1 MNKNDKLTFVGL
13 ELEKHPLFDKNV
25 NFFINNEQNFYD
37 DKTNKLIMLTGKNA
51 TGKTVVLK
59 LVMGTL
65 SLLLEDKP
73 ISYTKLNDILIGDG
87 PIKINTFFRND
98 EFESLYKDE
107 LILDKNDD
115 GEWVIDSEK
124 IYQKKLASYLV
135 KSSLFDFSDEQL
147 IYDRKN
153 IDEIAASVL
162 AADKSLFKIV
172 RKVNNYKTQRVIDTL
187 ALTDLDTLFHL
198 YNGQDIPKE
207 ILEFLDP
214 AIDHLKI
221 EVNVNTGK
229 AAFYRL
235 KFKHSDEEF
244 TNVDFSTIKKYLSLG
259 TVNGIILYGY
269 ILRTLITGGI
279 IFIDEFENHLDH
291 DVVKTFVEYF
301 TYDEINKNNATII
314 FSTRYPKLLNDFE
327 CKHKIFYAIK
337 RDNNIIQL
345 HYFYNNENGLN
356 GLVKNK
362 IFDSASFDKTIQE
375 YDAYFKLRKATE
387 RIVENNQ

>member
-13 ELEKHPLFDKNV
+13 ELKNHPLFDKKI
-25 NFFINNEQNFYD
+25 NFFINDEQNFYD
-37 DKTNKLIMLTGKNA
+37 DKHDKLFMLTGKNA
-51 TGKTVVLK
+51 TGKTVILK

-73 ISYTKLNDILIGDG
+73 ISYTKLNDILIGDD

-98 EFESLYKDE
+98 YELLYKDE
-107 LILDKNDD
+107 LILEKNAD
-115 GEWVIDSEK
+115 GKWIIDSEK
-124 IYQKKLASYLV
+124 IYQKKIVSYLV
-135 KSSLFDFSDEQL
+135 ENSLFEFDDEQL

-172 RKVNNYKTQRVIDTL
+172 RKVNNYKTQKVIDTL
-187 ALTDLDTLFHL
+187 AFTDLDTLLHL

-207 ILEFLDP
+207 ILEYLDP
-214 AIDHLKI
+214 AIDYLKI

-235 KFKHSDEEF
+235 KFKHNDEEF
-244 TNVDFSTIKKYLSLG
+244 TNVDFATIKKYLSLG

-269 ILRTLITGGI
+269 ILHTLITGGI
-279 IFIDEFENHLDH
+279 IFIDEFENHLDQEI
-291 DVVKTFVEYF
+291 VKTFVEYF
-301 TYDEINKNNATII
+301 IDDEINKNNATII

-327 CKHKIFYAIK
+327 YKHKIFYAVK
-337 RDNNIIQL
+337 RDNNIQL
-345 HYFYNNENGLN
+345 HYFYNSENRFN

-362 IFDSASFDKTIQE
+362 IFDSASFDKTLQE

-387 RIVENNQ
+387 RIVENSK

>member
-13 ELEKHPLFDKNV
+13 ELENHPLFDKKI

-37 DKTNKLIMLTGKNA
+37 DKHDKLFMLTGKNA
-51 TGKTVVLK
+51 TGKTVILK

-73 ISYTKLNDILIGDG
+73 ISYTKLNDVLIGDS

-98 EFESLYKDE
+98 YELLYKDE
-107 LILDKNDD
+107 LTLEKSID
-115 GEWVIDSEK
+115 GEWIIDSEK
-124 IYQKKLASYLV
+124 IYQKKIVSYLV
-135 KSSLFDFSDEQL
+135 ENSLFEFNDEQL

-172 RKVNNYKTQRVIDTL
+172 RKVNNYKTQKVIDTL
-187 ALTDLDTLFHL
+187 AFTDLDTLLHL

-207 ILEFLDP
+207 ILEYLDS
-214 AIDHLKI
+214 AIDYLKI

-244 TNVDFSTIKKYLSLG
+244 TNVDFATIKKYLSLG

-269 ILRTLITGGI
+269 ILHTLITGGI
-279 IFIDEFENHLDH
+279 IFIDEFENHLDQEI
-291 DVVKTFVEYF
+291 VKTFVEYF
-301 TYDEINKNNATII
+301 IDDEINKNNATII

-327 CKHKIFYAIK
+327 YKHKIFYAIK
-337 RDNNIIQL
+337 RDNNVIQL
-345 HYFYNNENGLN
+345 HYFYNSENRFN

-375 YDAYFKLRKATE
+375 YNVYFQLRKATE
-387 RIVENNQ
+387 RIVENSK

>member
-13 ELEKHPLFDKNV
+13 ELENHPLFDKKI

-37 DKTNKLIMLTGKNA
+37 DKHDKLFMLTGKNA
-51 TGKTVVLK
+51 TGKTITLK

-65 SLLLEDKP
+65 SLLLDDEP
-73 ISYTKLNDILIGDG
+73 ISYTNLNDVLIGDD
-87 PIKINTFFRND
+87 PIKINTFFRD
-98 EFESLYKDE
+98 DYELLYKDE
-107 LILDKNDD
+107 LILEKDINE
-115 GEWVIDSEK
+115 EWVISSEK
-124 IYQKKLASYLV
+124 IYQKKIASYLV
-135 KSSLFDFSDEQL
+135 EKSLFDFDDEQL
-147 IYDRKN
+147 IYDRKKL
-153 IDEIAASVL
+153 DKIAASVL

-172 RKVNNYKTQRVIDTL
+172 RKVNNYKTQKVIDTL
-187 ALTDLDTLFHL
+187 AFTDLDTLFHL

-214 AIDHLKI
+214 AIDYLKI
-221 EVNVNTGK
+221 EVDVDTGK

-244 TNVDFSTIKKYLSLG
+244 TNVAFLTIKKYLSLG

-269 ILRTLITGGI
+269 ILHALITGGI

-301 TYDEINKNNATII
+301 IDDEINKNNATII

-327 CKHKIFYAIK
+327 YKHKVFYAIK
-337 RDNNIIQL
+337 RDNNIQL
-345 HYFYNNENGLN
+345 HYFYNSENHLN

-375 YDAYFKLRKATE
+375 YDVYFQLRKATE
-387 RIVENNQ
+387 RIVENYRKQ